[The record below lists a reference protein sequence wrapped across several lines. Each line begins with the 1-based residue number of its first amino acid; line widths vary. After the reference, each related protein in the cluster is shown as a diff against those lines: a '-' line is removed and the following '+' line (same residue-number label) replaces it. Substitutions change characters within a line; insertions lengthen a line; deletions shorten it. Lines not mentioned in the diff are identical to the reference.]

1 MSQIVVGTA
10 GHIDH
15 GKTALVKALT
25 GTDTD
30 SLSEEKSRGMT
41 IDLGFAYLDQTI
53 TIIDVPGHEK
63 FIRNM
68 VAGVS
73 TIHIALVVIAADDGI
88 MPQTREHLHILKLLG
103 VKKGIIALTKTDL
116 IDDADWI
123 DLVELDIRDLISNT
137 FENDVKIIRTS
148 VENGEGIDSLKKEIN
163 SQSKSTQIGLDRDFF
178 YLPID
183 RVFTKSGFGK
193 VVTGTVLSGEAK
205 NNQELEIIPG
215 NHKVK
220 IRGMQSHGNE
230 TLSVEMGD
238 RAAINLSGT
247 ELDDLYRGKVI
258 ADIDSVQTTQR
269 LIANVSI
276 INDTKWKLKNNQRVH
291 VHIGTAQ
298 VIAKVLI
305 SGKSIGQSQSTN
317 ILFILDKPVAAIMD
331 QRFIIRSFSPMET
344 IGGCIIL
351 DPNPTQ
357 SKKLLGQWTNELELN
372 PSKRFKKFI
381 SYNWKNP
388 RSLLKWSYHFNTNK
402 TQIGEWI
409 SKEDIENKNEL
420 LFTKEKYQL
429 SIDKVK
435 EFMMQFHL
443 DNPYQESLSKEEL
456 KKKTHFSEK
465 WLSFILDSM
474 LDIIVKTKGSFAL
487 KTHSVVLS
495 DQDSKLSSKLEKLLF
510 DSAYD
515 LPTSDTLFSDDSQ
528 KALELLH
535 ILKKNDRVVEIEQG
549 MWIHISLIDKLKN
562 DLSKYFSTNKE
573 MKVSDFKTITST
585 SRKSAIPL
593 LEYCDD
599 QSFTVRQGDYRIKG
613 ETVD

>member
-1 MSQIVVGTA
+1 MSQIVIGTA

-41 IDLGFAYLDQTI
+41 IDLGFAYLDRTI

-116 IDDADWI
+116 IDDPDWI
-123 DLVELDIRDLISNT
+123 DLVELDIRDLISNI

-163 SQSKSTQIGLDRDFF
+163 SQSRSTKIGLDRDFF

-238 RAAINLSGT
+238 RAAINLSGP
-247 ELDDLYRGKVI
+247 ELGDLYRGKVI
-258 ADIDSVQTTQR
+258 ADIDSVKTTQR

-291 VHIGTAQ
+291 IHIGTAQ
-298 VIAKVLI
+298 VIAKALI
-305 SGKSIGQSQSTN
+305 SEKSIAKSQSTN
-317 ILFILDKPVAAIMD
+317 VLFILDKPVAAIMD

-344 IGGCIIL
+344 IGGCIVL
-351 DPNPTQ
+351 DPKPMQT
-357 SKKLLGQWTNELELN
+357 KKLLKQWTNQLELT
-372 PSKRFKKFI
+372 PSKRFKQFI

-388 RSLLKWSYHFNTNK
+388 KSLLQWSYHFNTNK

-409 SKEDIENKNEL
+409 SKEDIENKHDL
-420 LFTKEKYQL
+420 LFTKEKYKS
-429 SIDKVK
+429 SIDTVK
-435 EFMMQFHL
+435 EFLKQFHL

-465 WLSFILDSM
+465 WLSFILDSIS
-474 LDIIVKTKGSFAL
+474 DIVIKTKGTFAL

-495 DQDSKLSSKLEKLLF
+495 DKDSKLSSRLEKSLI
-510 DSAYD
+510 DSGYE
-515 LPTSDTLFSDDSQ
+515 LPSADTLFSDEPQ

-535 ILKKNDRVVEIEQG
+535 ILKKNGRVIEIQQG

-573 MKVSDFKTITST
+573 MKVSDFKIITST

-593 LEYCDD
+593 LEYSDN
-599 QSFTVRQGDYRIKG
+599 QSFTVREGDYRIKG
-613 ETVD
+613 EVID